1 MKSNCQVLD
10 NYLKIFLFRE
20 LSLLIFLGFMGIF
33 LSQYSYIIGLINTT
47 PDTASMLVLLTPI
60 LCTIFAIVLK
70 IEDPPK
76 YDKKGLAKVSGILV
90 AVTGASIMTYNK
102 NLKHSS
108 AGKSIGKSPQNDTKS
123 FGLICLCIHIVCKST
138 WILGQKRLVF
148 QNAKCRWQQYPINLT
163 AWSYFFGA
171 LWMAVA
177 SLVTVRDPAKYHIE
191 SKNVIVCLL
200 YAIFVTS
207 ALCYVLITWCNMQ
220 VNSSFVTASW
230 CLHVFFT
237 VTFSY
242 LALGETL
249 DAKEAFGGVLIIGAL
264 LMVTWSNFKENHNI
278 LLSSK
283 TKEQVI

>member
-1 MKSNCQVLD
+1 M
-10 NYLKIFLFRE
+10 
-20 LSLLIFLGFMGIF
+20 LIFLGFIGIF

-47 PDTASMLVLLTPI
+47 PDTASTLVLLTPI
-60 LCTIFAIVLK
+60 LCTILAIVLK
-70 IEDPPK
+70 IEDPPN
-76 YDKKGLAKVSGILV
+76 YDKKGIAKVSGILV
-90 AVTGASIMTYNK
+90 AVTGASIMTYSK
-102 NLKHSS
+102 NHKRTSS
-108 AGKSIGKSPQNDTKS
+108 EDGGLQDTKS
-123 FGLICLCIHIVCKST
+123 FGLVCLCIHIICKST

-148 QNAKCRWQQYPINLT
+148 QNSKCRWRQYPVNLT

-177 SLVTVRDPAKYHIE
+177 SLVTVRDLGKYHIE
-191 SKNVIVCLL
+191 SREVLICLL

-242 LALGETL
+242 LVLGETL
-249 DAKEAFGGVLIIGAL
+249 NSKEAFGGVLIVGAL

-278 LLSSK
+278 LLP
-283 TKEQVI
+283 TRTRDQAI